1 MVRLLRSTHWNSVLL
16 STCQL
21 TPLRRHVALLEIQN
35 KDFRMI
41 PIPLR
46 TVRPFVIEEVS
57 LSEVAEESGL
67 DLNDQME
74 ITKYLKGK
82 VSFSQPTAAADNL
95 FFKNSS
101 PRLTP

>member
-1 MVRLLRSTHWNSVLL
+1 M
-16 STCQL
+16 C
-21 TPLRRHVALLEIQN
+21 RHVALLEIQN

-46 TVRPFVIEEVS
+46 TVRPFVIEEVV
-57 LSEVAEESGL
+57 LSEVAEETGL

-82 VSFSQPTAAADNL
+82 VSFSFNLTKSVDNH
-95 FFKNSS
+95 FHSFIEF
-101 PRLTP
+101 PV